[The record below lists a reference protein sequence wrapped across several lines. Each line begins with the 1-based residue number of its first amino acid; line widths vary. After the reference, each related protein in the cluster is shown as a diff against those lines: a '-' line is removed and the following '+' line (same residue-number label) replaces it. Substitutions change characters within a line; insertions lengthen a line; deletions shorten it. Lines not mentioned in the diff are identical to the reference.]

1 MTLESS
7 MSEGSASGPPAPFE
21 RLGPGALTLFR
32 LEALIRSGFYGVPAA
47 VFALFM
53 LLTGNIVMAA
63 LVLGLAIALALLLCI
78 WYPPRAWKSWGY
90 VVREHDLLITSGVL
104 IHQRVSVPAGRI
116 QHVDVQQGPIERSLG
131 LARLLVYTASGGGAD
146 GVIPGLRLETAD
158 ALRERLVRREAE
170 DVV

>member
-1 MTLESS
+1 MT
-7 MSEGSASGPPAPFE
+7 GAPAPLE
-21 RLGPGALTLFR
+21 RLDPGALTLFR
-32 LEALIRSGFYGVPAA
+32 LEGLIRSGLLGVPASVLALLMLIAGRA
-47 VFALFM
+47 VL
-53 LLTGNIVMAA
+53 AA
-63 LVLGLAIALALLLCI
+63 LALGLALALAVLLCV
-78 WYPPRAWKSWGY
+78 WYPARAWRSWGY

-116 QHVDVQQGPIERSLG
+116 QHVDVQQGPLERSLG

-146 GVIPGLRLETAD
+146 GVIPGLRLEIAD